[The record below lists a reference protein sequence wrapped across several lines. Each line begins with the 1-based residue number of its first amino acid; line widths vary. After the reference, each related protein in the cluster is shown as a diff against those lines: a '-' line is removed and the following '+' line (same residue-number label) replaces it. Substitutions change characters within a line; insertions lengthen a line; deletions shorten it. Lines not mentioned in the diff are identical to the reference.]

1 MQTQFIDFYRNG
13 IKTAADVA
21 RATLENSVKL
31 QEKQL
36 GIVRNILEE
45 NRRSADGLAE
55 AKSIDDLI
63 TLQSRMA
70 GTQLERAA
78 EFWSSMWHAA
88 AEQQKA
94 WIEQMQSQIGQ
105 AKDRVRETYDL
116 TTRASEDMA
125 RNAANQMS
133 RTSGQV
139 RDIWFAALRARSS
152 EARVVMS

>member
-1 MQTQFIDFYRNG
+1 MQNQFIDLYRNG

-21 RATLENSVKL
+21 RTTLENSVKL

-45 NRRSADGLAE
+45 NRRSADGIAE

-78 EFWSSMWHAA
+78 EFWSSMWFAA

-94 WIEQMQSQIGQ
+94 WIEQLQSQIGQ
-105 AKDRVRETYDL
+105 AKERVRETYDM

-133 RTSGQV
+133 RTTGQV
-139 RDIWFAALRARSS
+139 RDTVSTAERSQRKT
-152 EARVVMS
+152 A

>member
-1 MQTQFIDFYRNG
+1 MQNQFIDLYRNG

-21 RATLENSVKL
+21 RTTLENSVKL

-45 NRRSADGLAE
+45 NRRSADGIAE

-78 EFWSSMWHAA
+78 EFWSSMWFAA

-94 WIEQMQSQIGQ
+94 WIEQLQSQIGQ
-105 AKDRVRETYDL
+105 AKERVRETYDM

-133 RTSGQV
+133 RTTGQV
-139 RDIWFAALRARSS
+139 RDAVSNAERSQRKS
-152 EARVVMS
+152 A